1 MTSTAP
7 VLDVM
12 APYSVAKVA
21 GRYLVVNTLGNWALF
36 EPDAYHRLLRGA
48 LSPSAVRTLVDEGVL
63 RDRARPAFTKN
74 HVLEALRPHCGGP
87 SLHVIALGAGCNL
100 DCVYCRTSVMRASS
114 SARNPTTDDLERIV
128 DFALSF
134 PLKQQML
141 EFGVGEP
148 TLRTEI
154 MLHVIEYAERV
165 AEARGKQVAFRLTT
179 NGTHLDEATVER
191 LVAHD
196 VHISISLDGPADLH
210 DKQRPRAGGQRGS
223 FVSAAR
229 CIADLCRNRH
239 YPKVSASTTITGW
252 NVDHLDE
259 IIDLYV
265 DLGVEKVALR
275 PVVAQGAAMSGGTDL
290 LLRREALELA
300 FPRALARIVELGAG
314 GTRLQE
320 AYLSFYCQQV
330 FGDRRAM
337 TEAMSPCGFGI
348 GQLAYSPD
356 GSIFGCEEYMSAGLP
371 ALGHVTRDTPTTIVH
386 HPTVRE
392 VLEKSFLDDLACASC
407 AFIPYCGQC
416 PALAKLQTGSFLPT
430 KSLTLRCAMTRAY
443 QTFIFE
449 RAAVDDPALRGY
461 CERYAHGWRQ
471 DLGEG
476 VITSR
481 RW

>member
-7 VLDVM
+7 FPDVM

-36 EPDAYHRLLRGA
+36 EPDAYHRLLRGT

-63 RDRARPAFTKN
+63 RDRARPVFTKN
-74 HVLEALRPHCGGP
+74 HVLESLRPHCGGP

-100 DCVYCRTSVMRASS
+100 HCVYCRTSVMRAASP
-114 SARNPTTDDLERIV
+114 AGDPTPDELRRIV

-148 TLRTEI
+148 TLRNDT
-154 MLHVIEYAERV
+154 LLDVIAYAERV
-165 AEARGKQVAFRLTT
+165 AEHRGKQVSFRLTT
-179 NGTHLDEATVER
+179 NGTHLDDATLDR
-191 LVAHD
+191 LVAHG
-196 VHISISLDGPADLH
+196 VHISVSLDGPADLH
-210 DKQRPRAGGQRGS
+210 DRQRPRTDGQQGS
-223 FVSAAR
+223 FVPAAG

-239 YPKVSASTTITGW
+239 YPRVSASTTVTGW
-252 NVDHLDE
+252 NVGHLDE

-265 DLGVEKVALR
+265 DLGVERVALR
-275 PVVAQGAAMSGGTDL
+275 PVVAQGAAKSGGTDL
-290 LLRREALELA
+290 LVRSEALKRA
-300 FPRALARIVELGAG
+300 VPRALARMVELGAS

-330 FGDRRAM
+330 FGTRRGM

-348 GQLAYSPD
+348 AQLAYSPD
-356 GSIFGCEEYMSAGLP
+356 GRIFGCEEYMSAGLP
-371 ALGHVTRDTPTTIVH
+371 ALGHVARDTPATIVH
-386 HPTVRE
+386 HSTVRE
-392 VLEKSFLDDLACASC
+392 VLEKSFLDDLACPSC

-416 PALAKLQTGSFLPT
+416 PAVAKLHTGSYLPM
-430 KSLTLRCAMTRAY
+430 KSLTFRCTMTEAYLR
-443 QTFIFE
+443 FIFE
-449 RAAVDDPALRGY
+449 RAAIDDPALRGY
-461 CERYAHGWRQ
+461 CERYGHGWTQ
-471 DLGEG
+471 ALDGGLM
-476 VITSR
+476 TSR